1 MDGVTR
7 RHGSGTYCAVRGCN
21 NSWRLLNVWS
31 EGECFDHQPS
41 TRRQCGCAPPYALYE
56 KPKTDVESR
65 KWLAALKLKN
75 PPKRLFVCS
84 YHFNDKKPTEENPF
98 PELWLGY
105 DRPPQQKRRKLDRNK
120 SDTQSDGRP
129 AYEMLESDPDW
140 APSLYLG
147 HNEVTAKNTD
157 RLKRYRRIAMR
168 SPQQQEHPSLGTNYT
183 GPEADLD
190 NGAPLYPGTMSEF
203 TLDIQLTELG
213 FSNWNFPVCEPQ
225 SVKEDFLPTQNG
237 TEKPAPET
245 ETSTDYNE
253 DACVV
258 ASSSA
263 DKSFL
268 NDHQYYTPFKNNSS
282 SSGGTAQ
289 SSSKI
294 SSSEKKD
301 KVLSNSWNRGRR
313 RERKEQRDDDD
324 DDDDDDDEEQNGE
337 EGMKSDKE
345 QKCSEVNQEASGL
358 TIADA
363 VSGEE
368 QTDEDAEFVLTD
380 DDDDVEEVE
389 VEEEEEDDDV
399 EDMDK
404 EEDDDGEDMDKEED
418 DDDDDD
424 GEDMDKE
431 EDDDIS
437 WSETNGSGENEEN
450 RCHVCDLTFSS
461 LFLLRE
467 HLNMHTGVRP
477 YRCDECGKQFCQ
489 LVNYRTHLRS
499 HSQKASI
506 HCRVC
511 STIFETEEQLK
522 QHLDTNHFEK
532 EFYQCDFC
540 KQIFTDLD
548 MCKGHVE
555 AHRQQAKR
563 HLCLKCGAS
572 FRLRNSL
579 LRHLELHSRGIFS
592 CSDCELT
599 FPSKVSLLRHSFSHL
614 GVLPYTCLKCK
625 RHFRLPSLYHN
636 HECKPES
643 IQCMACLVFFQS
655 QEDFDKHKKDT
666 GCWGHQGA
674 LPTKTDEIRCMECG
688 QVFASIE
695 ELKKHGST
703 HQRVLK
709 CAECGMGFRSSL
721 MLMSHMGGHAGQRP
735 CLCQDCGLGFPHQQ
749 GYDSH
754 LKTCGVVTPPVAA
767 VKKPK
772 PKATPSPQIIK
783 QITPNIIIQTVAQA
797 SAPATFHRSL
807 KEVHM
812 VPFGD
817 KNKAADGRW
826 KFTLDKEPPPG
837 MPLVM
842 LLPVSSTQFSTTSVP
857 TKSSQNV
864 LPSSLVVETSAPH
877 VVSMPVVPSGTVI
890 SKEVE
895 KDTVEPSRTNIP
907 SNILIPVQCHD
918 SISQK
923 RWTVLEDQGSVQVFA
938 RENAKA
944 EEQAAGG
951 AVANQGTNISAQ
963 VEVEN
968 KQQTLSDLKPNALA
982 DENQVPGS
990 SSENV
995 SLNPTCPMT
1004 PLCLI
1009 KFDEKKD
1016 GGDNIKKSS
1025 SDLKELDSSSVMA
1038 GVEGLKRKPE
1048 KQTLDSSQTSSHDLV
1063 SCSSEIT
1070 SVKVSKDE
1078 RLFRE
1083 VVSPDRMCA
1092 ETVTEG
1098 KSENCPQGQNE
1109 SGFDVEVEVNEDV
1122 ESSSMEVEIG
1132 DEDSGVDMLEGE
1144 LHECVTCGQVLP
1156 EKGMI
1161 QHYMKHAAD
1170 SNSPELSSV
1179 NCASHTTE
1187 QSSSR
1192 KRLRSG
1198 TEL

>member
-1 MDGVTR
+1 
-7 RHGSGTYCAVRGCN
+7 
-21 NSWRLLNVWS
+21 
-31 EGECFDHQPS
+31 
-41 TRRQCGCAPPYALYE
+41 
-56 KPKTDVESR
+56 
-65 KWLAALKLKN
+65 
-75 PPKRLFVCS
+75 
-84 YHFNDKKPTEENPF
+84 
-98 PELWLGY
+98 
-105 DRPPQQKRRKLDRNK
+105 
-120 SDTQSDGRP
+120 
-129 AYEMLESDPDW
+129 
-140 APSLYLG
+140 
-147 HNEVTAKNTD
+147 
-157 RLKRYRRIAMR
+157 
-168 SPQQQEHPSLGTNYT
+168 
-183 GPEADLD
+183 
-190 NGAPLYPGTMSEF
+190 MSEF

-213 FSNWNFPVCEPQ
+213 FSNWNFPLCEPQ
-225 SVKEDFLPTQNG
+225 SVKENFLPTQNG

-245 ETSTDYNE
+245 ETPTDCHE
-253 DACVV
+253 DACIV

-268 NDHQYYTPFKNNSS
+268 QDHQYYTPFKDDSS
-282 SSGGTAQ
+282 SNGETAQ
-289 SSSKI
+289 SNSKI
-294 SSSEKKD
+294 SSKEKKD
-301 KVLSNSWNRGRR
+301 KVICNLWKRGRGRGRR
-313 RERKEQRDDDD
+313 REGPEQRN
-324 DDDDDDDEEQNGE
+324 DDDEEQNGK
-337 EGMKSDKE
+337 EGMKNNDKE
-345 QKCSEVNQEASGL
+345 QKCSEVSQEASGL
-358 TIADA
+358 TIDDA

-368 QTDEDAEFVLTD
+368 MTDEDAEFVLTD
-380 DDDDVEEVE
+380 DDDDDDVEEVE
-389 VEEEEEDDDV
+389 EDEEDDVVEDKEEEEEEDDDDV
-399 EDMDK
+399 
-404 EEDDDGEDMDKEED
+404 
-418 DDDDDD
+418 
-424 GEDMDKE
+424 
-431 EDDDIS
+431 S

-511 STIFETEEQLK
+511 STIFETEEQLQ

-548 MCKGHVE
+548 VCKGHVE

-579 LRHLELHSRGIFS
+579 LRHLEWHSRGIFS
-592 CSDCELT
+592 CSDCERT
-599 FPSKVSLLRHSFSHL
+599 FSSKASLLRHSFSHL
-614 GVLPYTCLKCK
+614 GILPYTCLKCK

-636 HECKPES
+636 HECKPEN

-703 HQRVLK
+703 HQRILK

-735 CLCQDCGLGFPHQQ
+735 CFCQDCGLGFPHQQ

-783 QITPNIIIQTVAQA
+783 PITPNIIIQTVAQA
-797 SAPATFHRSL
+797 SAPATFPSSL

-817 KNKAADGRW
+817 KNKPADGRW
-826 KFTLDKEPPPG
+826 KFTLNKEPPPG

-842 LLPVSSTQFSTTSVP
+842 LLPVPTTQFSTTSVP
-857 TKSSQNV
+857 TKSSQNL
-864 LPSSLVVETSAPH
+864 LPSSLVLETPSSAPR
-877 VVSMPVVPSGTVI
+877 VVSMQVVPSGTVI
-890 SKEVE
+890 SKEVEVE

-907 SNILIPVQCHD
+907 SNTLIPLQSHD

-923 RWTVLEDQGSVQVFA
+923 RWTVLEDQGSVQMFA
-938 RENAKA
+938 TENVKA
-944 EEQAAGG
+944 GEQAAGV
-951 AVANQGTNISAQ
+951 AVANQGTNVTAQ

-968 KQQTLSDLKPNALA
+968 KQETQSNLKPNAPS
-982 DENQVPGS
+982 DEKTVPGS
-990 SSENV
+990 SSENA
-995 SLNPTCPMT
+995 SLNPTCPKT

-1009 KFDEKKD
+1009 KLKEEKD

-1025 SDLKELDSSSVMA
+1025 SNLKDLDSSPVMA
-1038 GVEGLKRKPE
+1038 GVEVLKRKLE
-1048 KQTLDSSQTSSHDLV
+1048 KQTLDSSQTGSHDLV
-1063 SCSSEIT
+1063 SCSSEMT
-1070 SVKVSKDE
+1070 YHKKATKDE
-1078 RLFRE
+1078 RLFKE
-1083 VVSPDRMCA
+1083 VVSSDRMCA
-1092 ETVTEG
+1092 ESQMEFTVTG
-1098 KSENCPQGQNE
+1098 DKSENCLQGQNQ
-1109 SGFDVEVEVNEDV
+1109 SGFDVEVEINEDV

-1156 EKGMI
+1156 EKDMI

-1170 SNSPELSSV
+1170 TDSTELSPD

-1187 QSSSR
+1187 PSSPCSPSR

>member
-1 MDGVTR
+1 
-7 RHGSGTYCAVRGCN
+7 
-21 NSWRLLNVWS
+21 
-31 EGECFDHQPS
+31 
-41 TRRQCGCAPPYALYE
+41 
-56 KPKTDVESR
+56 
-65 KWLAALKLKN
+65 
-75 PPKRLFVCS
+75 
-84 YHFNDKKPTEENPF
+84 
-98 PELWLGY
+98 
-105 DRPPQQKRRKLDRNK
+105 
-120 SDTQSDGRP
+120 
-129 AYEMLESDPDW
+129 
-140 APSLYLG
+140 
-147 HNEVTAKNTD
+147 
-157 RLKRYRRIAMR
+157 
-168 SPQQQEHPSLGTNYT
+168 
-183 GPEADLD
+183 
-190 NGAPLYPGTMSEF
+190 MSEF

-225 SVKEDFLPTQNG
+225 SVKENILPTQNV
-237 TEKPAPET
+237 TEKQAPET
-245 ETSTDYNE
+245 ETPANCYE
-253 DACVV
+253 EACSV
-258 ASSSA
+258 ASAST

-268 NDHQYYTPFKNNSS
+268 QDHQYSTPFKHNSS
-282 SSGGTAQ
+282 SNGETTQ
-289 SSSKI
+289 NNSKI
-294 SSSEKKD
+294 ISTEHKD
-301 KVLSNSWNRGRR
+301 KVICNLWKRGRR
-313 RERKEQRDDDD
+313 REGTEQGHDDV
-324 DDDDDDDEEQNGE
+324 EQNGK
-337 EGMKSDKE
+337 EGKENKE
-345 QKCSEVNQEASGL
+345 QKYSELSQEASGL
-358 TIADA
+358 MTDDA
-363 VSGEE
+363 LSSEE
-368 QTDEDAEFVLTD
+368 KTDEDVELVLTE
-380 DDDDVEEVE
+380 DDV
-389 VEEEEEDDDV
+389 EEEDDDC
-399 EDMDK
+399 EEK
-404 EEDDDGEDMDKEED
+404 EEDDDEED
-418 DDDDDD
+418 DDD
-424 GEDMDKE
+424 GV
-431 EDDDIS
+431 S

-511 STIFETEEQLK
+511 SNVFETEEQLQ

-548 MCKGHVE
+548 VCKAHVE

-563 HLCLKCGAS
+563 HLCLKCGTS

-579 LRHLELHSRGIFS
+579 LRHLEWHSRGIFS
-592 CSDCELT
+592 CSDCDRT
-599 FPSKVSLLRHSFSHL
+599 FSSKASLLRHSFSHL

-674 LPTKTDEIRCMECG
+674 LPSNTDEIRCMECG

-772 PKATPSPQIIK
+772 PKAGPSPQII
-783 QITPNIIIQTVAQA
+783 QRITPNIIIQTVAQA
-797 SAPATFHRSL
+797 STPATFPSSL

-817 KNKAADGRW
+817 KNKPADGRW
-826 KFTLDKEPPPG
+826 KLTLNKQPPPG

-842 LLPVSSTQFSTTSVP
+842 LLPVSTTQYSSTSDP
-857 TKSSQNV
+857 TQSSKHF
-864 LPSSLVVETSAPH
+864 LPSSLVLETPSSAPC
-877 VVSMPVVPSGTVI
+877 VVSMPVVPSGTAI
-890 SKEVE
+890 STEAE
-895 KDTVEPSRTNIP
+895 KDTVESCRTNIP
-907 SNILIPVQCHD
+907 SNTLIPEQSHD
-918 SISQK
+918 SSSKK
-923 RWTVLEDQGSVQVFA
+923 RWTVLEDQGSLQVFGA
-938 RENAKA
+938 ENIKA
-944 EEQAAGG
+944 GEQA
-951 AVANQGTNISAQ
+951 AVANQEMNITAQ
-963 VEVEN
+963 VGAEN
-968 KQQTLSDLKPNALA
+968 QQKTSNLKPNALCV
-982 DENQVPGS
+982 EKTLLGS
-990 SSENV
+990 PSDTA
-995 SLNPTCPMT
+995 SLNLTCPVT
-1004 PLCLI
+1004 PSCL
-1009 KFDEKKD
+1009 KEEKD
-1016 GGDNIKKSS
+1016 DSDSIKKRS
-1025 SDLKELDSSSVMA
+1025 SDLKDLDSLPVMA
-1038 GVEGLKRKPE
+1038 GVEVCAPLNRESE
-1048 KQTLDSSQTSSHDLV
+1048 KKTLDSSQTGSHNLV
-1063 SCSSEIT
+1063 SDSSEIT
-1070 SVKVSKDE
+1070 YHKKASNDQRFFK
-1078 RLFRE
+1078 E
-1083 VVSPDRMCA
+1083 VVSSDRMCA
-1092 ETVTEG
+1092 GSQMEFTMTG
-1098 KSENCPQGQNE
+1098 DKSENSLQGQND
-1109 SGFDVEVEVNEDV
+1109 SGFDVEVEMNEDV

-1132 DEDSGVDMLEGE
+1132 DEDSGVDMLEGM

-1156 EKGMI
+1156 EKNMI

-1170 SNSPELSSV
+1170 SPELSP

-1187 QSSSR
+1187 HSPPCSPSR

-1198 TEL
+1198 TEF

>member
-1 MDGVTR
+1 
-7 RHGSGTYCAVRGCN
+7 
-21 NSWRLLNVWS
+21 
-31 EGECFDHQPS
+31 
-41 TRRQCGCAPPYALYE
+41 
-56 KPKTDVESR
+56 
-65 KWLAALKLKN
+65 
-75 PPKRLFVCS
+75 
-84 YHFNDKKPTEENPF
+84 
-98 PELWLGY
+98 
-105 DRPPQQKRRKLDRNK
+105 
-120 SDTQSDGRP
+120 
-129 AYEMLESDPDW
+129 
-140 APSLYLG
+140 
-147 HNEVTAKNTD
+147 
-157 RLKRYRRIAMR
+157 
-168 SPQQQEHPSLGTNYT
+168 
-183 GPEADLD
+183 
-190 NGAPLYPGTMSEF
+190 MSEF

-225 SVKEDFLPTQNG
+225 SVKENFLPTQNG
-237 TEKPAPET
+237 TDKPAPET
-245 ETSTDYNE
+245 EPSTDCHE

-268 NDHQYYTPFKNNSS
+268 QDHQYYTPFKDDSS
-282 SSGGTAQ
+282 SNGETAQ
-289 SSSKI
+289 SNSRI

-301 KVLSNSWNRGRR
+301 KVICNAWKRGRR
-313 RERKEQRDDDD
+313 REGTEQR
-324 DDDDDDDEEQNGE
+324 N
-337 EGMKSDKE
+337 
-345 QKCSEVNQEASGL
+345 
-358 TIADA
+358 
-363 VSGEE
+363 
-368 QTDEDAEFVLTD
+368 
-380 DDDDVEEVE
+380 
-389 VEEEEEDDDV
+389 
-399 EDMDK
+399 
-404 EEDDDGEDMDKEED
+404 D

-424 GEDMDKE
+424 GDDEEQNEKEGTRNNDNEQKCSEVSQEASGPTIDDAVSGEERTDEDAELVLTDDEDDDVEEEEEEIEEEEEDNVVEDKDEEE
-431 EDDDIS
+431 EDDVS

-450 RCHVCDLTFSS
+450 RCHVCDLMFSS

-511 STIFETEEQLK
+511 STIFETEEQLQ

-548 MCKGHVE
+548 LCKGHVE

-572 FRLRNSL
+572 FRLRSSL
-579 LRHLELHSRGIFS
+579 LRHLEWHSRGIFS
-592 CSDCELT
+592 CSDCERS
-599 FPSKVSLLRHSFSHL
+599 FSSKASLLRHSFSHL

-636 HECKPES
+636 HECKPDN

-735 CLCQDCGLGFPHQQ
+735 CFCQDCGLGFPHQQ

-772 PKATPSPQIIK
+772 PKATPSSQIIK
-783 QITPNIIIQTVAQA
+783 QITPNIFIQTVAQG
-797 SAPATFHRSL
+797 SAPATFHSSL

-817 KNKAADGRW
+817 KNKPAD
-826 KFTLDKEPPPG
+826 
-837 MPLVM
+837 
-842 LLPVSSTQFSTTSVP
+842 
-857 TKSSQNV
+857 
-864 LPSSLVVETSAPH
+864 ETSAPR
-877 VVSMPVVPSGTVI
+877 VVSMPVIPSG
-890 SKEVE
+890 KEVE

-907 SNILIPVQCHD
+907 SNTLIPVQSHD

-938 RENAKA
+938 TENVKA
-944 EEQAAGG
+944 GEQAAGV
-951 AVANQGTNISAQ
+951 AVANQGMNVTAQ

-968 KQQTLSDLKPNALA
+968 KQETQSNLKPNALV
-982 DENQVPGS
+982 DEKTVPGS
-990 SSENV
+990 SSENA
-995 SLNPTCPMT
+995 SLSPTCPMK

-1009 KFDEKKD
+1009 KFTEEKNG

-1025 SDLKELDSSSVMA
+1025 SDLKELDSSPVMA
-1038 GVEGLKRKPE
+1038 GVEVLKRKPE
-1048 KQTLDSSQTSSHDLV
+1048 KQMLDSSQTGSHDLV

-1070 SVKVSKDE
+1070 YQKKASEDE
-1078 RLFRE
+1078 RLFKE
-1083 VVSPDRMCA
+1083 DVSSDRMCA
-1092 ETVTEG
+1092 ESQIEYTVTG
-1098 KSENCPQGQNE
+1098 DKSENCPQGQNE

-1170 SNSPELSSV
+1170 TDSPE

-1187 QSSSR
+1187 RSPTCSPSR

>member
-1 MDGVTR
+1 
-7 RHGSGTYCAVRGCN
+7 
-21 NSWRLLNVWS
+21 
-31 EGECFDHQPS
+31 
-41 TRRQCGCAPPYALYE
+41 
-56 KPKTDVESR
+56 
-65 KWLAALKLKN
+65 
-75 PPKRLFVCS
+75 
-84 YHFNDKKPTEENPF
+84 
-98 PELWLGY
+98 
-105 DRPPQQKRRKLDRNK
+105 
-120 SDTQSDGRP
+120 
-129 AYEMLESDPDW
+129 
-140 APSLYLG
+140 
-147 HNEVTAKNTD
+147 
-157 RLKRYRRIAMR
+157 
-168 SPQQQEHPSLGTNYT
+168 
-183 GPEADLD
+183 
-190 NGAPLYPGTMSEF
+190 MSEF

-213 FSNWNFPVCEPQ
+213 FSNWNFPLCEPQ
-225 SVKEDFLPTQNG
+225 SVKENFLPTQNG

-245 ETSTDYNE
+245 ETPTDCPE
-253 DACVV
+253 DACIV

-268 NDHQYYTPFKNNSS
+268 QDHQYYTPFKDNSS
-282 SSGGTAQ
+282 SNGETAQ
-289 SSSKI
+289 SNSKI
-294 SSSEKKD
+294 SSTEKKD
-301 KVLSNSWNRGRR
+301 KVICNLWKRGRGRR
-313 RERKEQRDDDD
+313 REGPEQRN
-324 DDDDDDDEEQNGE
+324 DDDDEEQNGK
-337 EGMKSDKE
+337 EGMKNNDKK
-345 QKCSEVNQEASGL
+345 QKCSDVSQEASGL
-358 TIADA
+358 IIDDA

-368 QTDEDAEFVLTD
+368 MTDEDAEFILTD
-380 DDDDVEEVE
+380 DDVVEEEEDDVVE
-389 VEEEEEDDDV
+389 DKEEEEEEDDDV
-399 EDMDK
+399 
-404 EEDDDGEDMDKEED
+404 
-418 DDDDDD
+418 
-424 GEDMDKE
+424 
-431 EDDDIS
+431 S

-511 STIFETEEQLK
+511 STIFETEEQLQ

-548 MCKGHVE
+548 VCKGHVE

-563 HLCLKCGAS
+563 HLCLKCGTS

-579 LRHLELHSRGIFS
+579 LRHLEWHNRGIFS
-592 CSDCELT
+592 CSDCERT
-599 FPSKVSLLRHSFSHL
+599 YSSKASLLRHSFSHL
-614 GVLPYTCLKCK
+614 GILPYTCLKCK

-636 HECKPES
+636 HECKPEN

-735 CLCQDCGLGFPHQQ
+735 CFCQDCGLGFPHQQ

-783 QITPNIIIQTVAQA
+783 PITPNIIIQTVAQA
-797 SAPATFHRSL
+797 SAPATFPSSL
-807 KEVHM
+807 KGVHM

-817 KNKAADGRW
+817 KNKSADGKW
-826 KFTLDKEPPPG
+826 KFTLNKEPPPD

-842 LLPVSSTQFSTTSVP
+842 FLPVPTTQFSATSVP
-857 TKSSQNV
+857 TKSSQNL
-864 LPSSLVVETSAPH
+864 LPSSLVLETTSSAPR
-877 VVSMPVVPSGTVI
+877 VISMPVVPSGTVI

-907 SNILIPVQCHD
+907 SNTLIPLQSHD
-918 SISQK
+918 HISQK
-923 RWTVLEDQGSVQVFA
+923 RWTVLEDQGSVQMFA
-938 RENAKA
+938 TENVKA
-944 EEQAAGG
+944 GEQAAGVT
-951 AVANQGTNISAQ
+951 VANQGTNVTAQ

-968 KQQTLSDLKPNALA
+968 KQETQSNLKPNALG
-982 DENQVPGS
+982 DEKIVPGS
-990 SSENV
+990 SSENA
-995 SLNPTCPMT
+995 SLNPTCPKT

-1009 KFDEKKD
+1009 KLKEEKD

-1025 SDLKELDSSSVMA
+1025 SNLKDHDSSPVMA
-1038 GVEGLKRKPE
+1038 GVEVLKRKPE
-1048 KQTLDSSQTSSHDLV
+1048 KQTLDSMQTGSHDLV
-1063 SCSSEIT
+1063 YCSSEMT
-1070 SVKVSKDE
+1070 YHKKATKDE
-1078 RLFRE
+1078 RLFKE
-1083 VVSPDRMCA
+1083 VVSSNRMCA
-1092 ETVTEG
+1092 ESQMEFTVTG
-1098 KSENCPQGQNE
+1098 DKSENCPQGQNQ
-1109 SGFDVEVEVNEDV
+1109 SGFDVVVEINEDV

-1156 EKGMI
+1156 EKDMI
-1161 QHYMKHAAD
+1161 QHYMKHAANTD
-1170 SNSPELSSV
+1170 SPELSPV
-1179 NCASHTTE
+1179 NCASHTTKP
-1187 QSSSR
+1187 SSPCSPSR

>member
-1 MDGVTR
+1 
-7 RHGSGTYCAVRGCN
+7 
-21 NSWRLLNVWS
+21 
-31 EGECFDHQPS
+31 
-41 TRRQCGCAPPYALYE
+41 
-56 KPKTDVESR
+56 
-65 KWLAALKLKN
+65 
-75 PPKRLFVCS
+75 
-84 YHFNDKKPTEENPF
+84 
-98 PELWLGY
+98 
-105 DRPPQQKRRKLDRNK
+105 
-120 SDTQSDGRP
+120 
-129 AYEMLESDPDW
+129 
-140 APSLYLG
+140 
-147 HNEVTAKNTD
+147 
-157 RLKRYRRIAMR
+157 
-168 SPQQQEHPSLGTNYT
+168 
-183 GPEADLD
+183 
-190 NGAPLYPGTMSEF
+190 MSEF

-213 FSNWNFPVCEPQ
+213 FSNWNFPLCEPQ
-225 SVKEDFLPTQNG
+225 SVKENFLPTQNG

-245 ETSTDYNE
+245 ETPTDCHE
-253 DACVV
+253 DACIA
-258 ASSSA
+258 ASSLV

-268 NDHQYYTPFKNNSS
+268 QDHQYYTPFKDNSS
-282 SSGGTAQ
+282 SNGETAQ
-289 SSSKI
+289 SISKI
-294 SSSEKKD
+294 NSTDKND
-301 KVLSNSWNRGRR
+301 KVICNSWRRRRR
-313 RERKEQRDDDD
+313 REGTEQRDDDD
-324 DDDDDDDEEQNGE
+324 DDDDDDDEQNGK
-337 EGMKSDKE
+337 EGMKNNGKE
-345 QKCSEVNQEASGL
+345 QKCSESEVSQEASGL
-358 TIADA
+358 TLDDA

-368 QTDEDAEFVLTD
+368 RTDEDAEFVLTD
-380 DDDDVEEVE
+380 DDDDDDAN
-389 VEEEEEDDDV
+389 EEEEEDDVV
-399 EDMDK
+399 EDK
-404 EEDDDGEDMDKEED
+404 EEEEEEED
-418 DDDDDD
+418 V
-424 GEDMDKE
+424 
-431 EDDDIS
+431 S

-511 STIFETEEQLK
+511 STIFETEEQLQ

-548 MCKGHVE
+548 VCKGHVE
-555 AHRQQAKR
+555 AHKQQAKR

-579 LRHLELHSRGIFS
+579 LRHLEWHSRGIFS
-592 CSDCELT
+592 CSDCERT
-599 FPSKVSLLRHSFSHL
+599 FSSKASLLRHSFSHL

-636 HECKPES
+636 HECKPEN

-688 QVFASIE
+688 QVFASTE

-735 CLCQDCGLGFPHQQ
+735 CFCQDCGLGFPHQQ

-772 PKATPSPQIIK
+772 SKATPSPQIMK
-783 QITPNIIIQTVAQA
+783 PITPNIIIQTVAQA
-797 SAPATFHRSL
+797 SVPATFPSSL

-817 KNKAADGRW
+817 KNKPVDGRW
-826 KFTLDKEPPPG
+826 KFTLNKEPPPG

-842 LLPVSSTQFSTTSVP
+842 LLPVPTTQYSTTSVP
-857 TKSSQNV
+857 TKSSQNF
-864 LPSSLVVETSAPH
+864 LPSSLVLEAPSSAPR
-877 VVSMPVVPSGTVI
+877 VVSMPVVMSGTVI
-890 SKEVE
+890 SKEVG

-907 SNILIPVQCHD
+907 SNTLIPVQSHD

-938 RENAKA
+938 TEDVKA
-944 EEQAAGG
+944 GEQAAGV
-951 AVANQGTNISAQ
+951 AVANQGTHVTAQ
-963 VEVEN
+963 VDVEN
-968 KQQTLSDLKPNALA
+968 KQETQSNLKPNALGA
-982 DENQVPGS
+982 EKTVPGS
-990 SSENV
+990 LSENA
-995 SLNPTCPMT
+995 SLSPTCSMT

-1009 KFDEKKD
+1009 KVQEEKN
-1016 GGDNIKKSS
+1016 GGDNIKKISS
-1025 SDLKELDSSSVMA
+1025 NLKDLGSSPVMA
-1038 GVEGLKRKPE
+1038 GVEVLKRKAE
-1048 KQTLDSSQTSSHDLV
+1048 TQTLDSSQTGSHDLV
-1063 SCSSEIT
+1063 SCSSEMT
-1070 SVKVSKDE
+1070 CHKKASKDD
-1078 RLFRE
+1078 RLFKE

-1092 ETVTEG
+1092 ESQMEFTVMG
-1098 KSENCPQGQNE
+1098 DKLENCPQGQNE
-1109 SGFDVEVEVNEDV
+1109 SGFDVEVEINEDV

-1156 EKGMI
+1156 EKDMI

-1170 SNSPELSSV
+1170 TDSPELSPV

-1187 QSSSR
+1187 RSPPCSPSR

-1198 TEL
+1198 TVL

>member
-1 MDGVTR
+1 
-7 RHGSGTYCAVRGCN
+7 
-21 NSWRLLNVWS
+21 
-31 EGECFDHQPS
+31 
-41 TRRQCGCAPPYALYE
+41 
-56 KPKTDVESR
+56 
-65 KWLAALKLKN
+65 
-75 PPKRLFVCS
+75 
-84 YHFNDKKPTEENPF
+84 
-98 PELWLGY
+98 
-105 DRPPQQKRRKLDRNK
+105 
-120 SDTQSDGRP
+120 
-129 AYEMLESDPDW
+129 
-140 APSLYLG
+140 
-147 HNEVTAKNTD
+147 
-157 RLKRYRRIAMR
+157 
-168 SPQQQEHPSLGTNYT
+168 
-183 GPEADLD
+183 
-190 NGAPLYPGTMSEF
+190 MSEF

-213 FSNWNFPVCEPQ
+213 FSNWNFPLCEPQ
-225 SVKEDFLPTQNG
+225 SVKENFLPTQNG

-245 ETSTDYNE
+245 ETPTDCPE
-253 DACVV
+253 DACIV

-268 NDHQYYTPFKNNSS
+268 QDHQYYTPFKDNSS
-282 SSGGTAQ
+282 SNGETAQ
-289 SSSKI
+289 SNSKI
-294 SSSEKKD
+294 SSTEKKD
-301 KVLSNSWNRGRR
+301 KVICNLWKRGRGRR
-313 RERKEQRDDDD
+313 REGPEQRN
-324 DDDDDDDEEQNGE
+324 DDDDEEQNGK
-337 EGMKSDKE
+337 EGMKNNDKK
-345 QKCSEVNQEASGL
+345 QKCSDVSQEASGL
-358 TIADA
+358 IIDDA

-368 QTDEDAEFVLTD
+368 MTDEDAEFILTD
-380 DDDDVEEVE
+380 DDVVEEEEDDVVE
-389 VEEEEEDDDV
+389 DKEEEEEEDDDV
-399 EDMDK
+399 
-404 EEDDDGEDMDKEED
+404 
-418 DDDDDD
+418 
-424 GEDMDKE
+424 
-431 EDDDIS
+431 S

-511 STIFETEEQLK
+511 STIFETEEQLQ

-548 MCKGHVE
+548 VCKGHVE

-563 HLCLKCGAS
+563 HLCLKCGTS

-579 LRHLELHSRGIFS
+579 LRHLEWHNRGIFS
-592 CSDCELT
+592 CSDCERT
-599 FPSKVSLLRHSFSHL
+599 YSSKASLLRHSFSHL
-614 GVLPYTCLKCK
+614 GILPYTCLKCK

-636 HECKPES
+636 HECKPEN

-735 CLCQDCGLGFPHQQ
+735 CFCQDCGLGFPHQQ

-783 QITPNIIIQTVAQA
+783 PITPNIIIQTVAQA
-797 SAPATFHRSL
+797 SAPATFPSSL
-807 KEVHM
+807 KGVHM

-817 KNKAADGRW
+817 KNKSAD
-826 KFTLDKEPPPG
+826 E
-837 MPLVM
+837 
-842 LLPVSSTQFSTTSVP
+842 TTS
-857 TKSSQNV
+857 
-864 LPSSLVVETSAPH
+864 SAPR
-877 VVSMPVVPSGTVI
+877 VISMPVVPSGTVI

-907 SNILIPVQCHD
+907 SNTLIPLQSHD
-918 SISQK
+918 HISQK
-923 RWTVLEDQGSVQVFA
+923 RWTVLEDQGSVQMFA
-938 RENAKA
+938 TENVKA
-944 EEQAAGG
+944 GEQAAGVT
-951 AVANQGTNISAQ
+951 VANQGTNVTAQ

-968 KQQTLSDLKPNALA
+968 KQETQSNLKPNALG
-982 DENQVPGS
+982 DEKIVPGS
-990 SSENV
+990 SSENA
-995 SLNPTCPMT
+995 SLNPTCPKT

-1009 KFDEKKD
+1009 KLKEEKD

-1025 SDLKELDSSSVMA
+1025 SNLKDHDSSPVMA
-1038 GVEGLKRKPE
+1038 GVEVLKRKPE
-1048 KQTLDSSQTSSHDLV
+1048 KQTLDSMQTGSHDLV
-1063 SCSSEIT
+1063 YCSSEMT
-1070 SVKVSKDE
+1070 YHKKATKDE
-1078 RLFRE
+1078 RLFKE
-1083 VVSPDRMCA
+1083 VVSSNRMCA
-1092 ETVTEG
+1092 ESQMEFTVTG
-1098 KSENCPQGQNE
+1098 DKSENCPQGQNQ
-1109 SGFDVEVEVNEDV
+1109 SGFDVVVEINEDV

-1156 EKGMI
+1156 EKDMI
-1161 QHYMKHAAD
+1161 QHYMKHAANTD
-1170 SNSPELSSV
+1170 SPELSPV
-1179 NCASHTTE
+1179 NCASHTTKP
-1187 QSSSR
+1187 SSPCSPSR